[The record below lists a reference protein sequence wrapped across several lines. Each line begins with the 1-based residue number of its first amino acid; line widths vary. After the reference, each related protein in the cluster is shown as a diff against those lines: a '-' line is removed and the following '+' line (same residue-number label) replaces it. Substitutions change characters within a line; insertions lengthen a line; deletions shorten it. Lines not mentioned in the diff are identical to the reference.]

1 MANKTKRQNQPSLN
15 LVHITRTLYFFIAIY
30 AVSIAIFDAGNLIT
44 RDALVDR
51 WTALF
56 VIFVINTIAWFI
68 AAQGTEYSK
77 KILTIIS
84 TLALLLFAGAI
95 TYLERGMASTSTVL
109 YALPILI
116 AATLKNR
123 HTLFATTALCVGT
136 YSFATIKYFNDFF
149 NEGYRIQLW
158 GSIILFSG
166 VLIVVNWLVMNL
178 TGLRRDS
185 K

>member
-1 MANKTKRQNQPSLN
+1 MVKKIKKYTQPSLD
-15 LVHITRTLYFFIAIY
+15 LVRITRTVYFFIAIF
-30 AVSIAIFDAGNLIT
+30 ALSIAIFDAGNLIP

-56 VIFVINTIAWFI
+56 IVFVINTIAWFI

-95 TYLERGMASTSTVL
+95 TYLERGMASTTTIL

-116 AATLKNR
+116 VATLKNR
-123 HTLFATTALCVGT
+123 HALYATTALCIGT
-136 YSFATIKYFNDFF
+136 YSFAAIKYFNEFF

-158 GSIILFSG
+158 GSIVLFSG
-166 VLIVVNWLVMNL
+166 VFIVVNWLVMNL
-178 TGLRRDS
+178 VGLRKDS